1 MHTLTITRASEP
13 RYGSVW
19 LRSITLGAGG
29 SFSPPVASP
38 VLANGRRMLFIGD
51 SYTAGAG
58 NTGDASCK
66 NTNPLNSNP
75 LLAYGPVAARALRA
89 DYQVWQMFLL
99 CGALLEQHVRVETC
113 ASCRR
118 TVGMGDD

>member
-1 MHTLTITRASEP
+1 MTVTRASEP

-19 LRSITLGAGG
+19 LRSIKLGAGG
-29 SFSPPVASP
+29 SFSLPVASP

-75 LLAYGPVAARALRA
+75 LLAYGPVAAGALKA
-89 DYQVWQMFLL
+89 DYQVCGGCV
-99 CGALLEQHVRVETC
+99 CGAVLEQQ
-113 ASCRR
+113 ARR
-118 TVGMGDD
+118 RRARAAADSRFVG